1 MPSPCPRCLWSL
13 PAPTRL
19 HHFLPGRRAQGKAVR
34 AGKPGGRHP
43 PPLTRLSPVTPRPAT
58 CLAATHLL
66 SRPIC
71 SQGSH
76 QSHFT
81 KATLLTGHLPSAGH
95 YPQHQTNQFCPPSS
109 APLLA
114 ARGQCVVSPGRYSQ
128 PSIDWH
134 QPPLRA
140 KLYHS
145 SELQQEQLFTLH
157 LQAFLKLHLL
167 PENHSILPGMSY
179 VPLPP
184 GSLP

>member
-1 MPSPCPRCLWSL
+1 MEGPFGGTSGQPCLTLHATRRLPPWRGLPNKGGRSGPEPRSPRPTPSPCPRCLWSL

-19 HHFLPGRRAQGKAVR
+19 HRFLPGRRAQGTAVR

-43 PPLTRLSPVTPRPAT
+43 PPLTRRSPVAPRPAT
-58 CLAATHLL
+58 YLAATHLL

-95 YPQHQTNQFCPPSS
+95 YPQHQTNQFCPASS

-114 ARGQCVVSPGRYSQ
+114 AQGQCVVSPGRYSQ
-128 PSIDWH
+128 PSMDWH
-134 QPPLRA
+134 QGQT
-140 KLYHS
+140 
-145 SELQQEQLFTLH
+145 LQ
-157 LQAFLKLHLL
+157 LL
-167 PENHSILPGMSY
+167 
-179 VPLPP
+179 
-184 GSLP
+184 